1 MSGDGSTLYVTDDST
16 TPGGIAVFS
25 LNQST
30 GQPTQLPGLAGC
42 ITSDGSS
49 NGTPGLCA
57 IGSALNGSYEA
68 GISPDGQSVY
78 IASSNAQG
86 VAVLSRE
93 SAPVCTR
100 GRASAAAGHPISISL
115 SCSDHNGEPV
125 RISVVSGP
133 TNGTLGPVNPFTN
146 AVTYTPRK
154 MFSGFDTFTFQAS
167 DGTNASTPAT
177 ASISVSPSFALVGKP
192 KSSGGKLAL
201 RLRCLGGRT
210 IVCGGQ
216 IALITTRHH
225 KQVKIGA
232 LHLFTIK
239 VAHTKKLVVRLN
251 ARGLQLLDHLG
262 RLQATA
268 TITLLGYKPR
278 PILNLKTKIK

>member
-1 MSGDGSTLYVTDDST
+1 M
-16 TPGGIAVFS
+16 A
-25 LNQST
+25 
-30 GQPTQLPGLAGC
+30 
-42 ITSDGSS
+42 
-49 NGTPGLCA
+49 PGLCA

-68 GISPDGQSVY
+68 GVSPDGQSVY
-78 IASSNAQG
+78 VASSNAQG
-86 VAVLSRE
+86 LAVLSRE
-93 SAPVCTR
+93 TAPVCTR
-100 GRASAAAGHPISISL
+100 GRANAAAGHPISISL

-177 ASISVSPSFALVGKP
+177 ASIKR
-192 KSSGGKLAL
+192 LAEL
-201 RLRCLGGRT
+201 RAGRQAKVLRREAGPQAEMLGGRT

-251 ARGLQLLDHLG
+251 AGGWQLLDHLG